1 VRKRLIFEEE
11 PLTPKK
17 ISMSESEKLR
27 SSSADEVVLRDILR
41 EAGIWWCEIRRH
53 YKLALGILLGTV
65 LLLLAIAFFSVK
77 QYEAKVTFMVN
88 EDEGSKLG
96 GISGLLESVG
106 FGGVAGSD
114 FNLDKIM
121 ALAHSRRVI
130 CRALLDSAEVEG
142 EADLLANHLIRIYR
156 LQERWSRKKPKL
168 KGFVFRSDS
177 LEHFNLLEHTAL
189 NEVYKYVEKGEGR
202 VDPLLSTSMA
212 PEAGIMSLTVTA
224 RSQEFSRALALA
236 LFNSLSNFYIEKTAE
251 KQRTTYEQMKMQ
263 ADSIG
268 RALRAKEY
276 ELAKFMDMHQN
287 LIPQTAQLK
296 KERLEREVFILNT
309 MYGEAV
315 QNKELAHFTLKSK
328 TPFVQPVDVPILPLK
343 VIQMSKAKS
352 LVFGLFLGALLAV
365 VFIIGRMKVRR
376 ALAEE

>member
-1 VRKRLIFEEE
+1 
-11 PLTPKK
+11 
-17 ISMSESEKLR
+17 MSESEKLR
-27 SSSADEVVLRDILR
+27 SSSADEVVLRDILH
-41 EAGIWWCEIRRH
+41 EAGIWWREIRRY

-65 LLLLAIAFFSVK
+65 LLLLTIAFFSVK

-106 FGGVAGSD
+106 FGSVASSD

-121 ALAHSRRVI
+121 ALSHSRRVI
-130 CRALLDSAEVEG
+130 YRALLDSAEVKG
-142 EADLLANHLIRIYR
+142 ETDLLANHLIRIYH
-156 LQERWSRKKPKL
+156 LQERWSRRKPKL

-202 VDPLLSTSMA
+202 IDPLLSTSMA
-212 PEAGIMSLTVTA
+212 PEAGIMSMAVTA
-224 RSQEFSRALALA
+224 RSQDFSRALALA
-236 LFNSLSNFYIEKTAE
+236 LFNSLSDFYIEKTAE
-251 KQRTTYEQMKMQ
+251 KQRETYEQVKVQ

-268 RALRAKEY
+268 QALRAKEY
-276 ELAKFMDMHQN
+276 ELAKFMDRHQS
-287 LIPQTAQLK
+287 LIPQTAQLRK
-296 KERLEREVFILNT
+296 DRLEREVFILNT
-309 MYGEAV
+309 MYAEAV
-315 QNKELAHFTLKSK
+315 QNKELAHFTLKNK
-328 TPFVQPVDVPILPLK
+328 TPFVQPVDVPVLPLK
-343 VIQMSKAKS
+343 VIQMSKVKS
-352 LVFGLFLGALLAV
+352 LIIGVFLGTLLAV